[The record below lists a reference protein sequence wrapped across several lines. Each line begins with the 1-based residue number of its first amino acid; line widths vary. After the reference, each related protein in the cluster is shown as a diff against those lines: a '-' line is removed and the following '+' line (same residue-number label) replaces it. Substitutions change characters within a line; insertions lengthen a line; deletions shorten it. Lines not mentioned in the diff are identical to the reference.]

1 MVAEDIII
9 SCFLVSGFVLFCFV
23 LSGTAQTRTGQY
35 RSYYSASQLLY
46 EAQGCLHAGWVHHG
60 MSLQK
65 LISCEQALFSGGGRW
80 YKEYSLPLPSPH
92 SPSPILFLHSRVTS
106 SHTSQII
113 QREKGNFA
121 FSDYRLL
128 TTGPSY
134 LTARFVYWCNSF
146 APSRALFTWKT

>member
-1 MVAEDIII
+1 
-9 SCFLVSGFVLFCFV
+9 
-23 LSGTAQTRTGQY
+23 
-35 RSYYSASQLLY
+35 
-46 EAQGCLHAGWVHHG
+46 

-65 LISCEQALFSGGGRW
+65 LISCEQSLFSGGGRW

-113 QREKGNFA
+113 QRKKGNFT

-134 LTARFVYWCNSF
+134 SPRVSFIDATVSPLQELCSHGKRSRRSKKRWNARNLRIEKRPIINDCCYCKHLS
-146 APSRALFTWKT
+146 